1 MDQNHY
7 ALIEVTLHDAE
18 AATWLELG
26 QHDAHLGFVNDKQH
40 DVCLGMDCRKP
51 SGQDLGK
58 YFLKKT

>member
-26 QHDAHLGFVNDKQH
+26 QHDAHLGSVNDKQH
-40 DVCLGMDCRKP
+40 DVCLGMDCRKVQVLRG
-51 SGQDLGK
+51 S
-58 YFLKKT
+58 FM

>member
-18 AATWLELG
+18 AATQLELG

-40 DVCLGMDCRKP
+40 DVCLGMDCRKV
-51 SGQDLGK
+51 QVHH
-58 YFLKKT
+58 